1 MRIYRVALFYLLVFA
16 GAVAVAPVAPFA
28 QIGVAVSIAPPV
40 LPVYE
45 QPPIP
50 APGYIWTPGYW
61 AYGPYGYYWVPGTWV
76 QPPGV
81 GLLWTPGYWGWGGSG
96 YAWRAGYWGP
106 QVGFYGGIDY
116 GHGYGGN
123 GYQGGYWNNGA
134 LYYNRSVNN
143 LSNTNISNVYTRNV
157 VTSSTSTV
165 SYNGGTGGVR
175 AAP

>member
-1 MRIYRVALFYLLVFA
+1 MFA
-16 GAVAVAPVAPFA
+16 GAVAVGPVASFA

-96 YAWRAGYWGP
+96 VPGAPVIGGRKSDFTAASTMVTAMAAMVIRAGIG
-106 QVGFYGGIDY
+106 
-116 GHGYGGN
+116 
-123 GYQGGYWNNGA
+123 
-134 LYYNRSVNN
+134 
-143 LSNTNISNVYTRNV
+143 T
-157 VTSSTSTV
+157 TV
-165 SYNGGTGGVR
+165 HYITTGQ
-175 AAP
+175 